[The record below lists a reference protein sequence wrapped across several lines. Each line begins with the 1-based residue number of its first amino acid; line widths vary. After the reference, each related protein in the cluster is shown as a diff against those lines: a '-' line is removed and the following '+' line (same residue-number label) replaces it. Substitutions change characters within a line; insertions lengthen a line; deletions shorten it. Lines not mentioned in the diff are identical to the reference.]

1 MEWRDVEYFAIVA
14 EHGHV
19 GRAANALRLSQ
30 PALSK
35 SLRRLEQDLQVK
47 LVKRTPKGIA
57 LTAEGSVLLLRVR
70 DLRLSLQSLRREI
83 MDVGEGRVG
92 LARVGVGFPGPEHF
106 LSAAFAML
114 LKDAPRTKLVVSHS
128 DNDLMIPALHNGELD
143 LIVHYLP
150 RASSSAHSDEAVRP
164 IEGLVCE
171 ALFDDEYVVCASA
184 KHRLAGRKKVPLAEL
199 AQERWLSTDP
209 ALRGHGR
216 LNKVFRDQ
224 GLPPPSI
231 AMEARATALRLRT
244 VAASNLVDWTSRI
257 FVEHSAV
264 ASSLAIL
271 PVKELAWIRP
281 VGLIYR
287 RETYQP
293 PAIKRLIEILK
304 ASAKGI
310 LASR

>member
-128 DNDLMIPALHNGELD
+128 D
-143 LIVHYLP
+143 
-150 RASSSAHSDEAVRP
+150 
-164 IEGLVCE
+164 
-171 ALFDDEYVVCASA
+171 
-184 KHRLAGRKKVPLAEL
+184 
-199 AQERWLSTDP
+199 
-209 ALRGHGR
+209 
-216 LNKVFRDQ
+216 
-224 GLPPPSI
+224 
-231 AMEARATALRLRT
+231 
-244 VAASNLVDWTSRI
+244 
-257 FVEHSAV
+257 
-264 ASSLAIL
+264 
-271 PVKELAWIRP
+271 
-281 VGLIYR
+281 
-287 RETYQP
+287 
-293 PAIKRLIEILK
+293 
-304 ASAKGI
+304 
-310 LASR
+310 